1 MVGNGS
7 SSGLAPEILVGVG
20 ASAVATAALEK
31 FLAALGPEPG
41 VATILVLQNREALDA
56 DSFSHRLRE
65 RGREVVGIVDGGAIE
80 AGPIYLLPPNAIL
93 NVKNGVFACRTAQ
106 QAPGERGTIDSFLV
120 SLAEDQNEKAVAV
133 LLDGTGGDGTLGVA
147 AIKETG
153 GLALAEYTHAEEAL
167 ASSNSPAALA
177 DFVLPPEDIAGRVLA
192 YARDRRGRAPQP
204 PLDPASPEVTAAL
217 ASVAAVLRKKTGHD
231 FHGYKANTF
240 LRRVQRRM
248 HITQRGTLAAYLDH
262 LRGPGDE
269 AQHLFQD
276 LLIGVTQ
283 FFRDRKEFELLERE
297 VIPRLFEG
305 KGLTDQIRVW
315 VLGCATGEEAYSI
328 AILLRERMAQIDD
341 VPQVQLFATDID
353 GRALAAA
360 RVGRY
365 TEAIARDVTPER
377 LARWFVKEG
386 NTYCVVKELR
396 EMCIFAQHNVLRDAP
411 FSRLDLVSCRNL
423 LIYLGAD
430 LQTRVIPLFH
440 FALRPGGFL
449 FLGNAESVTRHT
461 KLFTPIESRARI
473 FRRIETE
480 ARVLPDFPFTAAE
493 RRVPEAPAPRVGAS
507 EPSLAR
513 RAERVAERYAPAYV
527 ITDSNFD
534 VLHFSGR
541 TGRFLDPA
549 GGAATLNLV
558 MLAHPDL
565 RTDLRAALMRAAE
578 RNDKVEIER
587 LPLGENALHLA
598 VDVIIEPV
606 QERPGAPRNFVV
618 LFRDS
623 GPLRSGPAA
632 ATPDE
637 SVLQLESELLQTRER
652 LQASVEELES
662 TNEELKSSNEEYQS
676 VNEELQ
682 SANEELETSKE
693 ELQSVNEE
701 LSTVN
706 GELAHRVQEL
716 GRANSDLKN
725 LLESTQ
731 IATVFLDNQMR
742 VMNYT
747 PAVADVFHL
756 VENDIGRPIAHIK
769 SRIAYDELQE
779 DVGRVQRTLAAV
791 EREVESA
798 ATKSRYLVRVLPYR
812 STDNFIAGVV
822 VTFADITAVTRAE
835 RALGQSEA
843 RLRFLADAGAALVG
857 SRDYEEILRDIAELA
872 VTSLGDFCLIDVV
885 TDDETVRRVAW
896 AHRDAAKGA
905 RLAALVP
912 ESRMSVRTHP
922 FARVLTRDESVFLPE
937 VDDAWMLR
945 SAIDG
950 EQLARM
956 RELDFHSVVSVPL
969 RARNRTVGAMTL
981 AFSQTPARHSEADL
995 ETAQE
1000 LARRAGIAV
1009 EQARQTEALKVTS
1022 ERQKQLLAELQHRV
1036 RNTLAV
1042 VRSIALRTAE
1052 TTTTVDDYIT
1062 HFEGRLNAFA
1072 RLQAL
1077 LTRDP
1082 TSGMD
1087 LEYLLAEELLAHAA
1101 EEGEQVQLSGPA
1113 LRLRPK
1119 AAENFALAIHELA
1132 TNAVKYGALSAPKG
1146 AIHVTWKVENG
1157 AGDPNLIF
1165 DWRESGVKLDGN
1177 GPRRRGFGTEL
1188 LERTLAYELGGE
1200 TSLRFEPDG
1209 VRCTI
1214 RVPLTDR
1221 IIVPTPPASPARL
1234 DS

>member
-1 MVGNGS
+1 MVGS
-7 SSGLAPEILVGVG
+7 SSSSGRAPEILVGVG
-20 ASAVATAALEK
+20 ASAVATAALEN

-41 VATILVLQNREALDA
+41 VATILVLQNREALD
-56 DSFSHRLRE
+56 DESFSHRMRE
-65 RGREVVGIVDGGAIE
+65 RGREVAPIVDGGAIE

-93 NVKNGVFACRTAQ
+93 SIKNGVFACRIAQ
-106 QAPGERGTIDSFLV
+106 EAPGERGTIDSFLV

-153 GLALAEYTHAEEAL
+153 GFALAEYTHAEEAL

-177 DFVLPPEDIAGRVLA
+177 DFVLPPEEIAARVLV
-192 YARDRRGRAPQP
+192 YARDLCGKAPQP
-204 PLDPASPEVTAAL
+204 PLDPESAEVKAVL

-231 FHGYKANTF
+231 FHGYKPNTF

-248 HITQRGTLAAYLDH
+248 HVTQTDTLAAYLDR
-262 LRGPGDE
+262 LRAPGDE

-283 FFRDRKEFELLERE
+283 FFRDRKEFELLEAE

-328 AILLRERMAQIDD
+328 AILLRERMAQIDAL
-341 VPQVQLFATDID
+341 PLVQIFATDID

-365 TEAIARDVTPER
+365 SEAITRDVTPER

-386 NTYCVVKELR
+386 DTYCVIKELR

-449 FLGNAESVTRHT
+449 FLGNAENVTRHT
-461 KLFTPIESRARI
+461 KLFAPIESRARI

-480 ARVLPDFPFTAAE
+480 ARVLPDFPFTAVE
-493 RRVPEAPAPRVGAS
+493 RRVPEDPVPRLRAS

-513 RAERVAERYAPAYV
+513 RAERVVERYAPAYV

-549 GGAATLNLV
+549 GGVATLNLV

-565 RTDLRAALMRAAE
+565 RTDLRAALMRAGD
-578 RNDKVEIER
+578 RNEKVELNR
-587 LPLGENALHLA
+587 LPLGENAVYLA
-598 VDVIIEPV
+598 VDVVIEPV

-623 GPLRSGPAA
+623 GPLRSGPGAA
-632 ATPDE
+632 APDE
-637 SVLQLESELLQTRER
+637 SVLQLESELLQIRER

-676 VNEELQ
+676 INEELQ

-693 ELQSVNEE
+693 ELHSVNEE

-706 GELAHRVQEL
+706 AELAHRVLEL

-731 IATVFLDNQMR
+731 IATIFLDNQMR

-747 PAVADVFHL
+747 PAIADVFHL
-756 VENDIGRPIAHIK
+756 VENDIGRPIGHIK
-769 SRIAYDELQE
+769 PRIAYEDLQE

-791 EREVESA
+791 EREVENPVSG
-798 ATKSRYLVRVLPYR
+798 SRYLVRVLPYR

-835 RALGQSEA
+835 RALGESEA

-857 SRDYEEILRDIAELA
+857 SRDYEQILREVAELA
-872 VTSLGDFCLIDVV
+872 VTTMGDFCLIDICGE
-885 TDDETVRRVAW
+885 DETVRRVAW
-896 AHRDAAKGA
+896 AHHDPAKAA
-905 RLAALVP
+905 RLAELLPQSQMGVKKHA
-912 ESRMSVRTHP
+912 
-922 FARVLTRDESVFLPE
+922 FARVLSRDETVFLPV
-937 VDDAWMLR
+937 VDDAWMVR
-945 SAIDG
+945 SAVDAG
-950 EQLARM
+950 QLARM
-956 RELDFHSVVSVPL
+956 RELAFHSIIAVPL
-969 RARNRTVGAMTL
+969 RARNRTVGAIIL
-981 AFSQTPARHSEADL
+981 GYSETPARYSHGDVEI
-995 ETAQE
+995 AQE
-1000 LARRAGIAV
+1000 LARRAGVAV
-1009 EQARQTEALKVTS
+1009 QQARQTEALKVTA
-1022 ERQKQLLAELQHRV
+1022 ERQKQLLGELQHRV

-1052 TTTTVDDYIT
+1052 NTGSVEDYIT

-1101 EEGEQVQLSGPA
+1101 EEGEQVALSGPA
-1113 LRLRPK
+1113 LRLQPK
-1119 AAENFALAIHELA
+1119 AAETFALAIHELA
-1132 TNAVKYGALSAPKG
+1132 TNAVKYGALSAPTG
-1146 AIHVTWKVENG
+1146 FIRVSWQVLDG
-1157 AGDPNLIF
+1157 AGDPNLVF
-1165 DWRESGVKLDGN
+1165 DWRETGVKLDGN
-1177 GPRRRGFGTEL
+1177 GKRRRGFGTEL

-1221 IIVPTPPASPARL
+1221 ILVLGGPVRL